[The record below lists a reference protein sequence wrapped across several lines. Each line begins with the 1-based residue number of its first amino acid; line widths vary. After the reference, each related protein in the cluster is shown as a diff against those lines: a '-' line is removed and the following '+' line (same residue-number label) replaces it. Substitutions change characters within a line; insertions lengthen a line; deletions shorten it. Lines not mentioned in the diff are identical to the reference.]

1 MQLNGFA
8 APSLS
13 AIVCKT
19 LAMKGAIAAVL
30 LFAATGAS
38 ALDVSHLSDDIQS
51 AIASKEAAIEAG
63 RKRQKYDFVGDFR
76 LSGSATQSKTVGAG
90 DWSGSEQ
97 IGASFSQ
104 DIFRSGGIIA
114 SIDYAELSALSAR
127 LQLIQERN
135 GHLQSLATLL
145 LQSKQD
151 EIRLRQN
158 ELNAKNAEIALL
170 IKQRQY
176 EAGEADITQLN
187 DALQTKNNLRK
198 TRLDLENQRLSRLED
213 IAKLTPLKPEAIPL
227 APFEQIDQGEFV
239 ENSISAKLAK
249 VQSQSA
255 KVQQTITVSSYL
267 PSISASAGVS
277 RSYADTGD
285 RESYNYG
292 LSLSM
297 PISLTEGWAIEEKKL
312 EALRAQS
319 QERTTIEEVKRAYA
333 QSKSAIETTQKN
345 VEVSKENIALYDSL
359 INVTRAQAQ
368 SGSVSLFD
376 LQTLEN
382 SRESD
387 RLEIESNQIAVQIEL
402 AKLYYA
408 IDKEIK

>member
-1 MQLNGFA
+1 MRR
-8 APSLS
+8 
-13 AIVCKT
+13 V
-19 LAMKGAIAAVL
+19 
-30 LFAATGAS
+30 FAATAAFALFVANAA
-38 ALDVSHLSDDIQS
+38 ALDISHLSEDIQS
-51 AIASKEAAIEAG
+51 AIAHKEAAIEAG
-63 RKRQKYDFVGDFR
+63 RKRQKYDFVGDVR
-76 LSGSATQSKTVGAG
+76 LSGSVTESKSSDSD
-90 DWSGSEQ
+90 DWSRNEQ

-114 SIDYAELSALSAR
+114 SINYAELWALSAR

-135 GHLQSLATLL
+135 GYLQSLATTL
-145 LQSKQD
+145 LQLRQD
-151 EIRLRQN
+151 RIRLKQN
-158 ELNAKNAEIALL
+158 ELNTKNAEIALL
-170 IKQRQY
+170 IKQKQY

-187 DALQTKNNLRK
+187 DALQTRNNLQK
-198 TRLDLENQRLSRLED
+198 TRLDLENQKLSRLEE
-213 IAKLTPLKPEAIPL
+213 IAKFTPLKPEAIPL
-227 APFEQIDQGEFV
+227 APFEKIDQDEFM
-239 ENSISAKLAK
+239 ENSIPAKLAK
-249 VQSQSA
+249 IQSQTA
-255 KVQQTITVSSYL
+255 RVQQTITVSSYL
-267 PSISASAGVS
+267 PSLSASAGVS
-277 RSYADTGD
+277 RSRVETTD

-312 EALRAQS
+312 ETLRAES
-319 QERTTIEEVKRAYA
+319 QERTTAEEVKRAYA
-333 QSKSAIETTQKN
+333 QSQSAIEATRKS

-368 SGSVSLFD
+368 SGSVSRFD